1 MNKTIENLRN
11 NAGLIRSCD
20 FNYTGDET
28 IQEKS
33 HFIQLTMLELHDCI
47 ARKYSI
53 NANFLVSGS
62 ILLNML
68 SLSKNWSPW
77 EEEWQKEFLYKK
89 TLETQ
94 ETYDE
99 IKGLAGVGKLQH
111 LTGSWL
117 CHHFLYHV
125 GQNEIVIGDFEM
137 WDQPEKWGRIQF
149 SNFIV

>member
-11 NAGLIRSCD
+11 NVGLVRSCD
-20 FNYTGDET
+20 FNYLGGET
-28 IQEKS
+28 IREKS

-53 NANFLVSGS
+53 STNFLMSGS

-68 SLSKNWSPW
+68 SFSQNWMPW
-77 EEEWQKEFLYKK
+77 EKEWRKEYLYKK

-111 LTGSWL
+111 LTRYWRGPHL
-117 CHHFLYHV
+117 L
-125 GQNEIVIGDFEM
+125 
-137 WDQPEKWGRIQF
+137 
-149 SNFIV
+149 